1 MWFSL
6 SKRHISQLICYKVL
20 AHCACRGHI
29 SLDQILP
36 FALVLL
42 IASVPVA
49 LPATFILTTSL
60 GAQKLARSGTLV
72 TRLSA
77 GISVRLTNPS

>member
-1 MWFSL
+1 M
-6 SKRHISQLICYKVL
+6 
-20 AHCACRGHI
+20 HI

-60 GAQKLARSGTLV
+60 GAKELAKSGILV

>member
-1 MWFSL
+1 MVGLDALLLVVFL
-6 SKRHISQLICYKVL
+6 GYVVVM
-20 AHCACRGHI
+20 HI

-36 FALVLL
+36 FARELL

-60 GAQKLARSGTLV
+60 GAQKLAKSGILV
-72 TRLSA
+72 TRLSS